1 MGLMDLATVAGHEA
15 VGLLHLRAQ
24 ALLASSVVHGDFGR
38 NGVLEEVEHLLH
50 QRVAAVKA
58 ADPRTAAAAAKR
70 ATSAKHAA
78 ESHALLAEG
87 FAGAKGAPVAGRRST
102 SDQPVNFLVVRN
114 GRIIATFLNEDDA
127 LLFESELADLD
138 VAHGATNVTCEVRSR
153 GGRRV
158 GGYLLAGGK
167 IVTFVEEDRGAKRSC

>member
-1 MGLMDLATVAGHEA
+1 MSYKATQYVKSATSLARRSDRASRLARAKAAAISAEKAALKAVAAAKEA
-15 VGLLHLRAQ
+15 
-24 ALLASSVVHGDFGR
+24 
-38 NGVLEEVEHLLH
+38 
-50 QRVAAVKA
+50 VAAVKA
-58 ADPRTAAAAAKR
+58 ADSRTAAAAAKR

-138 VAHGATNVTCEVRSR
+138 VTHGATNVTCEVRSR

-167 IVTFVEEDRGAKRSC
+167 IVTFVEEDRGAQRSC